1 MVMAGQL
8 GDPARL
14 RLLELLLGAEHTV
27 GECSGAS
34 APQNRASAHRTC
46 LADCGYV
53 QSHRAGRFAYNKGGR
68 PRVAARAAYN
78 AEMLADHVR
87 VAPATA

>member
-1 MVMAGQL
+1 MAGQL

-53 QSHRAGRFAYNKGGR
+53 QSHPAGRFAYNKGGR